1 MGRQYNF
8 AMDEIDEKLFMAF
21 LKEKG
26 YVVYWKNDQHN
37 KPKII
42 EQLPDSSLNGWF
54 IVYIYHSAFGDMKFN
69 QYVSN
74 KEIKSKKYY
83 ISPTTAPVIEFMR
96 TIVWHEDKA
105 IRSGRIWMQMK
116 YWNEHG
122 EYVSKSE
129 NLDKGYKD
137 IKKWITKNLQK
148 MEQKD
153 ERGKIEKNVVSREL
167 VRLFEEEGYRW
178 G

>member
-1 MGRQYNF
+1 MGN
-8 AMDEIDEKLFMAF
+8 
-21 LKEKG
+21 
-26 YVVYWKNDQHN
+26 
-37 KPKII
+37 I
-42 EQLPDSSLNGWF
+42 E
-54 IVYIYHSAFGDMKFN
+54 Y
-69 QYVSN
+69 
-74 KEIKSKKYY
+74 
-83 ISPTTAPVIEFMR
+83 TTALVIEFRR
-96 TIVWHEDKA
+96 TMVRKKEKTIQ
-105 IRSGRIWMQMK
+105 SGRIWMQMK